1 MPAPNDL
8 KRELRERSGTAQS
21 FQVGDT
27 VKTAD
32 RGNFGKVV
40 GVQDD
45 RVTVHFENPDTGRS
59 RSKTFSP
66 DQLTRVESEKKKSPA
81 RTELPENEPIKIIS
95 GADLLATDLGPDDPI
110 IPGLLGEKESL
121 LVTGSSGIGKS
132 VFTSN
137 LALVLGK
144 PPLIPG
150 LWGLFP
156 IPKPV
161 STVFIQSEN
170 GIRANQRR
178 LQKIIQGAPY
188 LRQGADRLF
197 FPMVKND
204 IRLVGDLQAPE
215 FQETLKEIIETT
227 QARLLC
233 VDPLISYHWQNE
245 NDNAE
250 MRKSLDCLTMLC
262 DETGASCLVVHHV
275 GKNGLGARGASAI
288 EDWAANILALEEV
301 TMAGKTFMQVTHRKA
316 RNYGKTGQF
325 FLQRT
330 ADLQLL
336 RADPQEV
343 AGVSDVVEIVKA
355 AGGSVEKQ
363 ADLIRLV
370 VNKLKCCEKT
380 ARSAIGKTQSMG
392 QIEEFRTGKL
402 KGYRLPD
409 SGTDCGNPTTIFTL

>member
-8 KRELRERSGTAQS
+8 KRQLREQSGTAQP
-21 FQVGDT
+21 FEIGDT
-27 VKTAD
+27 VKAGD

-40 GVQDD
+40 AVQDD
-45 RVTVHFENPDTGRS
+45 RVTVHFENPHTGRS
-59 RSKTFSP
+59 RSKTFSA
-66 DQLTRVESEKKKSPA
+66 DQLTKVESEKKSSP
-81 RTELPENEPIKIIS
+81 TGTKLPENEPIKIIS
-95 GADLLATDLGPDDPI
+95 GTDLLATDLGPDDPI

-132 VFTSN
+132 LFVDN
-137 LALVLGK
+137 LTLFIGK
-144 PPLIPG
+144 PPLLSG

-170 GIRANQRR
+170 GIRATQRR
-178 LQKIIQGAPY
+178 LKMILNGAPF
-188 LRQGADRLF
+188 LQAGAERLF
-197 FPMVKND
+197 FPMIKND
-204 IRLVGDLQAPE
+204 IRLVGDLQDPD
-215 FQETLKEIIETT
+215 FQNMLREIIEAT

-233 VDPLISYHWQNE
+233 IDPLISYHWQNE

-250 MRKSLDCLTMLC
+250 MRKSLDALTLLC

-301 TMAGKTFMQVTHRKA
+301 TMSGKVFMQVTHKKA
-316 RNYGKTGQF
+316 RNYAKTHQF

-330 ADLQLL
+330 VDLLLL

-343 AGVSDVVEIVKA
+343 AGVSDVVEIVKQ
-355 AGGSVEKQ
+355 AGGVVEKQ
-363 ADLIRLV
+363 SDLIAMV
-370 VNKLKCCEKT
+370 TSKLNCCEKT
-380 ARSAIGKTQSMG
+380 ARSAIAKSHSMQ
-392 QIEEFRTGKL
+392 QIEEFRTGRL
-402 KGYRLPD
+402 KGFRLPD
-409 SGTDCGNPTTIFTL
+409 SGNDCGKW